1 VPQGRIWRGK
11 CNYQTPYNLCVLCGK
26 IFTMTF
32 QRSLYISLFIHVL
45 VFGSAI
51 AFAQFVRGALSG
63 HWDMTVVSL
72 VDPGLGTQ
80 GKASKSRASR
90 NKEHREVTP
99 DLRPEAIPETATSQA
114 KTEVP
119 AEKQAP
125 REETSLQGGQEN
137 DKVGASG
144 SGDAGA
150 LHGQAGEGSA
160 GSGPDAKYGVVP
172 AEQWAVIVSSIER
185 VKRYPR
191 FARERG
197 IQGVVHL
204 RFRVRPEGEVDR
216 VEIVRSSG
224 YEILDTASVR
234 TVYRAAPM
242 PYVNGWIEV
251 PISYVLK

>member
-1 VPQGRIWRGK
+1 
-11 CNYQTPYNLCVLCGK
+11 
-26 IFTMTF
+26 MTF
-32 QRSLYISLFIHVL
+32 QRSIYISLFIHIL

-51 AFAQFVRGALSG
+51 AFAQFVRGALVG
-63 HWDMTVVSL
+63 HRDVTVVSL
-72 VDPGLGTQ
+72 VDPGPGTQ
-80 GKASKSRASR
+80 GKASQRRASQ
-90 NKEHREVTP
+90 NKEYREVLP
-99 DLRPEAIPETATSQA
+99 DRRPEAIHETAPSAEQP
-114 KTEVP
+114 EVP
-119 AEKQAP
+119 AERQTA
-125 REETSLQGGQEN
+125 REEASLSGVQEN
-137 DKVGASG
+137 NKVGTTGA
-144 SGDAGA
+144 GDAGA

-160 GSGPDAKYGVVP
+160 GSGPDTQFGLVP

-185 VKRYPR
+185 VKSYPR

-204 RFRVRPEGEVDR
+204 RFKVRPQGEVDR

-242 PYVNGWIEV
+242 PYVSGWIEV

>member
-1 VPQGRIWRGK
+1 M
-11 CNYQTPYNLCVLCGK
+11 

-32 QRSLYISLFIHVL
+32 QRSLYISIFLHIL

-51 AFAQFVRGALSG
+51 AFAQFVRGSLQG
-63 HWDMTVVSL
+63 HRDVTVVSL
-72 VDPGLGTQ
+72 VDPGSGNQ
-80 GKASKSRASR
+80 GRASQSR
-90 NKEHREVTP
+90 EHRELLSDRRTEEVQ
-99 DLRPEAIPETATSQA
+99 ETAPSAAQS
-114 KTEVP
+114 EIP
-119 AEKQAP
+119 AERPVAQ
-125 REETSLQGGQEN
+125 EEASLSGVQEN
-137 DKVGASG
+137 NKAGAG
-144 SGDAGA
+144 DAGDIGDAGA
-150 LHGQAGEGSA
+150 TKGQAGEGSA
-160 GSGPDAKYGVVP
+160 GTGSDTQFGLVP

-185 VKRYPR
+185 VKSYPR

-204 RFRVRPEGEVDR
+204 RFRVRPQGEVDR

-242 PYVNGWIEV
+242 PYVSGWIEV

>member
-1 VPQGRIWRGK
+1 
-11 CNYQTPYNLCVLCGK
+11 
-26 IFTMTF
+26 MTF
-32 QRSLYISLFIHVL
+32 QRSLYVSLFIHIL

-51 AFAQFVRGALSG
+51 AFAQFAKGTLWG
-63 HWDMTVVSL
+63 HRDVTVVSL
-72 VDPGLGTQ
+72 VDPGSGTQ
-80 GKASKSRASR
+80 GRASQSR
-90 NKEHREVTP
+90 ERREVLS
-99 DLRPEAIPETATSQA
+99 DRRSEAIHETASSSVQP
-114 KTEVP
+114 EVP
-119 AEKQAP
+119 AERQAA
-125 REETSLQGGQEN
+125 REEASLPGVQEN
-137 DKVGASG
+137 NNVGTSHA
-144 SGDAGA
+144 GDTGA

-160 GSGPDAKYGVVP
+160 GPGPDTQFGLVP

-185 VKRYPR
+185 VKSYPR

-204 RFRVRPEGEVDR
+204 RFRVRPQGEVDR

-242 PYVNGWIEV
+242 PYVSGWIEV